1 MAKVGQFWRRLLFLF
16 NRDRFERELQE
27 EMRLHAQMKAEKK
40 IAAGLDREEAQF
52 AAQRQL
58 GNTLLQQEQSREQW
72 GFRFI
77 ESVLQDM
84 RYGARGL
91 RNSPAFTAIALLTL
105 ALGIG
110 ATTAIFSIVYA
121 VLLRPL
127 PYKDSQRI
135 VNISTVSSMFPE
147 FTLGQA
153 IPNLNDIKAR
163 AKSFE
168 NIATYQLESFTLTG
182 TGEPEQINGAG
193 VSPNFL
199 DIFNVHPVLGRA
211 FVASDE
217 NLKNGNVVLLSYRLW
232 QKRFA
237 GDPQIVGKSLAFDQ
251 KPYTI
256 IGVLPMDAGDFYLR
270 SHEKT
275 DALVPLVIKPEDER
289 NRTAWMY
296 LTLAK
301 LRSSVPLV
309 QAQSELNTIAAALVR
324 QYPKEDSQISFP
336 VTTIQDETVGDGKR
350 ELLILLIGVGFLLL
364 IACANVSNLMLSRG
378 LQRQKEIAVR
388 SALGASRKR
397 ILRQLLLESFLIA
410 LAGGTAGVAL
420 AAAGIDQFRAYA
432 PAGFPRLDEVRMEPH
447 IALFALA
454 ISAAAA
460 LLCGLAPAV
469 SASRSNLNLTIKDNG
484 PAAAPRSFL
493 RGFFVVTE
501 VALALMLLTGSALML
516 QSMARMLRVDTGLR
530 TDHLITAQ
538 VSLSPTRYPTEE
550 AQTLFT
556 KKLFDALRAQPEFSA
571 VAMSNNSILSHAT
584 ALLSIDPS
592 VLGGTDKKQV
602 NLEARSVS
610 PGFFPAMGVPVLR
623 GRDFNDHD
631 MKGSPNVVVINDSM
645 AQRFFPGQDPVGKVI
660 RFSPQS
666 KDRYEIVGVVADT
679 RDIQLSAKPRP
690 EIYFPILQDNFGE
703 LKIMVRSS
711 LAPAAAGTVLQKSL
725 WSVDKDEPL
734 REVRTMAEVISRSVA
749 EPRFRTWLLAAF
761 AAAGLMLTLIGIY
774 GVISYSVAQR
784 THEMGIRMA
793 LGAQPANVLRL
804 VLNQGVRLALL
815 GAAIGLFGSF
825 LLMRALANQLYD
837 IRPGDP
843 VTLIGAAA
851 GMLLVAA
858 GASYIPARRATRVDP
873 IVALR
878 YE

>member
-1 MAKVGQFWRRLLFLF
+1 MAKAGQFWRRLLFLF
-16 NRDRFERELQE
+16 NRDRFERDLQE
-27 EMRLHAQMKAEKK
+27 EMRLHAQMKAEKNM
-40 IAAGLDREEAQF
+40 AAGLDRDEAQF

-58 GNTLLQQEQSREQW
+58 GNALLQQEQSREQW

-77 ESVLQDM
+77 EGVLQDV

-91 RNSPAFTAIALLTL
+91 RSSPGFTAIALLTL

-135 VNISTVSSMFPE
+135 VTISTVSSMFPE

-168 NIATYQLESFTLTG
+168 DIAIYQLMSFTLTG
-182 TGEPEQINGAG
+182 TGEPEQINAAG
-193 VSPNFL
+193 VSSNFL
-199 DIFNVHPVLGRA
+199 DIFSVHPALGRA
-211 FVASDE
+211 FLPSDE
-217 NLKNGNVVLLSYRLW
+217 KLKSGNVVLLSYRLW
-232 QKRFA
+232 QRRFA
-237 GDPQIVGKSLAFDQ
+237 GDPQIVGKSVPLDQ
-251 KPYTI
+251 KPYTV
-256 IGVLPMDAGDFYLR
+256 IGVLPRDAGDFYLR
-270 SHEKT
+270 GRDKT

-296 LTLAK
+296 VTVAK
-301 LRSSVPLV
+301 LRRSVPLG
-309 QAQSELNTIAAALVR
+309 QAQSELHTIAAALAK

-336 VTTIQDETVGDGKR
+336 VTTIQDETVGSDKR
-350 ELLILLIGVGFLLL
+350 ELLILLVSVGFLLL

-397 ILRQLLLESFLIA
+397 ILRQLMLESFLIA
-410 LAGGTAGVAL
+410 LAGGAAGVAL
-420 AAAGIDQFRAYA
+420 AAWGIDAFRAYA

-454 ISAAAA
+454 ISFAAA

-469 SASRSNLNLTIKDNG
+469 SSSRSNLNLTIKDNG
-484 PAAAPRSFL
+484 PAGAPRSFL

-538 VSLSPTRYPTEE
+538 VSLSPTRYPSEE
-550 AQTLFT
+550 AQALFT
-556 KKLFDALRAQPEFSA
+556 KKLLDALRAQPEFSA

-584 ALLSIDPS
+584 ALLSFDPS
-592 VLGGTDKKQV
+592 VPGITDKEV

-631 MKGSPNVVVINDSM
+631 AKGSPDVVVINDAM
-645 AQRFFPGQDPVGKVI
+645 AKRFFPGQNPVGKVI
-660 RFSPQS
+660 RFSRES
-666 KDRYEIVGVVADT
+666 KEQYEIVGVVADT
-679 RDIQLSAKPRP
+679 RDIQLNAKPRP

-711 LAPAAAGTVLQKSL
+711 LAPAAASTIMEKSL

-734 REVRTMAEVISRSVA
+734 REVRTMAEVISRSIA

-793 LGAQPANVLRL
+793 LGAQPGNVLRL
-804 VLNQGVRLALL
+804 VLNQGVRLALV

-851 GMLLVAA
+851 GMLLIAA

>member
-1 MAKVGQFWRRLLFLF
+1 MAKVVQFWRRLLFLF
-16 NRDRFERELQE
+16 NRARFERELQE
-27 EMRLHAQMKAEKK
+27 EMRLHAQMKAEKNM
-40 IAAGLDREEAQF
+40 AGGLERDEAHC

-58 GNTLLQQEQSREQW
+58 GNALLQQEQSREQW
-72 GFRFI
+72 GFRFL

-91 RNSPAFTAIALLTL
+91 RNSPGFSAIALLTL

-135 VNISTVSSMFPE
+135 VTISTVSSMFPE
-147 FTLGQA
+147 FMLGQA

-168 NIATYQLESFTLTG
+168 SIATYQLKSFTLTG
-182 TGEPEQINGAG
+182 TGEPEQINAAG
-193 VSPNFL
+193 TSSNFL
-199 DIFNVHPVLGRA
+199 DIFSVHPLLGRA
-211 FVASDE
+211 FVPSDE
-217 NLKNGNVVLLSYRLW
+217 KLKNGNVVLLSYRLW
-232 QKRFA
+232 RERFA
-237 GDPQIVGKSLAFDQ
+237 SDPQIIGKAITLDQ
-251 KPYTI
+251 KPYAV
-256 IGVLPMDAGDFYLR
+256 IGVLPEDAGDFYLR

-275 DALVPLVIKPEDER
+275 DALVPLVIRPEDQR
-289 NRTAWMY
+289 NRTSWMY
-296 LTLAK
+296 VTLAK
-301 LRSSVPLV
+301 LRSGVPLG
-309 QAQSELNTIAAALVR
+309 QAQSELNTIAAELAR
-324 QYPKEDSQISFP
+324 QYPKEDSQIRFP
-336 VTTIQDETVGDGKR
+336 VTTIQDETLGDNKR
-350 ELLILLIGVGFLLL
+350 ELLILLIAVGFLLL

-378 LQRQKEIAVR
+378 LQRQREIAVR

-397 ILRQLLLESFLIA
+397 IMRQLLVESFLIA
-410 LAGGTAGVAL
+410 LTGGAAGVAL
-420 AAAGIDQFRAYA
+420 AAAGIDGFRAYA
-432 PAGFPRLDEVRMEPH
+432 PAGFPRLNELRMEPH
-447 IALFALA
+447 IVLFALA
-454 ISAAAA
+454 IAAAAA

-469 SASRSNLNLTIKDNG
+469 SASRSNLNLTIKENS

-501 VALALMLLTGSALML
+501 VALALVLLTGSALMI

-530 TDHLITAQ
+530 TDHLITAE
-538 VSLSPTRYPTEE
+538 VSMSPTRYPSGE
-550 AQTLFT
+550 AQALFT
-556 KKLFDALRAQPEFSA
+556 KKLFDTLRARPEFSA

-584 ALLSIDPS
+584 EVISFDPA
-592 VLGGTDKKQV
+592 VLGSTDKEV
-602 NLEARSVS
+602 NIEGRSVS

-623 GRDFNDHD
+623 GRDFNEHD
-631 MKGSPNVVVINDSM
+631 AKGSPEVAVINDAM
-645 AQRFFPGQDPVGKVI
+645 AKRFFPGQDPLGKVI
-660 RFSPQS
+660 RFSQDS
-666 KDRYEIVGVVADT
+666 KDHYEIVGVVANT
-679 RDIQLSAKPRP
+679 RDVQLSAKPRP
-690 EIYFPILQDNFGE
+690 EIYFPLLQANFGE

-711 LAPAAAGTVLQKSL
+711 LAPAAAGTVLEKSL

-734 REVRTMAEVISRSVA
+734 RDVRTMAEVISRSVA

-793 LGAQPANVLRL
+793 LGAQPGNVLRL

-815 GAAIGLFGSF
+815 GAGIGLFGSV
-825 LLMRALANQLYD
+825 LLMRLLANQLYD
-837 IRPGDP
+837 IRPSDP
-843 VTLIGAAA
+843 MTLICAAA

-858 GASYIPARRATRVDP
+858 GASYIPARRATQVDP
-873 IVALR
+873 MVALR
-878 YE
+878 HE